1 MLSIAVRF
9 RTLHSSGTPTGNK
22 DGYRSGVV
30 VGEGGGVTEEEEE
43 GVLEEDKEEE
53 EVMVVEKEEEEKRNR
68 ARGVTRKGGNDK
80 DGRSGVMR
88 GK

>member
-1 MLSIAVRF
+1 M
-9 RTLHSSGTPTGNK
+9 
-22 DGYRSGVV
+22 
-30 VGEGGGVTEEEEE
+30 
-43 GVLEEDKEEE
+43 LEEDKEEE